1 MQSRGLSVS
10 GVILPYTTAT
20 CFFRYVHIESLRCCR
35 SVCISGEGWLFG
47 LFWALGSVQQLINC
61 SHVRECWGYIWH
73 SSDWKHHCWFGIPPQ
88 QFFLILWNVALPT
101 QHWSICLERPE
112 ITSKLLAICF
122 ICDPL
127 SIVNYIAI
135 VPISLI
141 RSVSCLLS
149 VDLAHFSETPKDI
162 YIGYYVAPSL
172 SRLSYRACL
181 DITQYIFCMSFITCS
196 E

>member
-1 MQSRGLSVS
+1 MWCHTTIYYRNLFLQICTYREPSMLPLCMYLRRRMIVWPILSFGQCPTIDKLQPCKRMLGIHLALEWLETPLLVRY
-10 GVILPYTTAT
+10 PTTT
-20 CFFRYVHIESLRCCR
+20 V
-35 SVCISGEGWLFG
+35 
-47 LFWALGSVQQLINC
+47 
-61 SHVRECWGYIWH
+61 
-73 SSDWKHHCWFGIPPQ
+73 
-88 QFFLILWNVALPT
+88 FLILWNVALPT

-149 VDLAHFSETPKDI
+149 VDLPHFSETPKDI
-162 YIGYYVAPSL
+162 YIGL
-172 SRLSYRACL
+172 YRA
-181 DITQYIFCMSFITCS
+181 FCSTVTFSVIL
-196 E
+196 